1 MLTASEKRFIKD
13 WEFQKEGPKWKY
25 YLQYS
30 IAWTIVIF
38 LSIFFITKFLMSNRN
53 IGGWLSF
60 TVFFITAVVLSILIT
75 HLIYQSNEKKLNAIV
90 KKEALREI

>member
-1 MLTASEKRFIKD
+1 MLSTAEKRFIRD

-30 IAWTIVIF
+30 IAWTVVIF
-38 LSIFFITKFLMSNRN
+38 LSLFFITKFLMSNRN

-60 TVFFITAVVLSILIT
+60 ISFSIVSVVLSFLMT
-75 HLIYQSNEKKLNAIV
+75 HWVYQKNEKKLNALI
-90 KKEALREI
+90 KRENLK

>member
-1 MLTASEKRFIKD
+1 MTSAEHKFIRD

-30 IAWTIVIF
+30 IAWTVVIF
-38 LSIFFITKFLMSNRN
+38 LSLFFIVKVMMSNRN

-60 TVFFITAVVLSILIT
+60 VTFFIIAVLLAIFTT
-75 HLIYQSNEKKLNAIV
+75 HMVYETNEKKL
-90 KKEALREI
+90 KKIRQGDKDLL